1 MKKYFKHLFLILGA
15 GIVNLII
22 GILFILLCPI
32 IAYFAES
39 DGLKLKYKDW
49 WEFNYEF

>member
-1 MKKYFKHLFLILGA
+1 MKKYFKHILLILLSGL
-15 GIVNLII
+15 VNLII
-22 GILFILLCPI
+22 GILFIIFCPI

-39 DGLKLKYKDW
+39 EGLSVKYKDI

>member
-1 MKKYFKHLFLILGA
+1 MRKYFKHLFLILVA

-32 IAYFAES
+32 IALFAES
-39 DGLKLKYKDW
+39 NGLSVMYKYIR
-49 WEFNYEF
+49 EFNYEF

>member
-1 MKKYFKHLFLILGA
+1 MRKYFKHLFLILAA

-22 GILFILLCPI
+22 GIVFILLCPI
-32 IAYFAES
+32 IAFFAES
-39 DGLKLKYKDW
+39 NGLSVRYKDI

>member
-1 MKKYFKHLFLILGA
+1 MKKYFKHLFLILFV

-39 DGLKLKYKDW
+39 DGSRIKY
-49 WEFNYEF
+49 